1 MTEVLPASTDQA
13 TFRDELFERGILI
26 ESGVAGLYGRGAV
39 FEEIRT
45 GFDALV
51 TKAAA
56 DERPETLRFPPL
68 MPRRQLESSGYLH
81 SFPHLAGTVFGFE
94 GSE

>member
-13 TFRDELFERGILI
+13 EFAAELFEREILI
-26 ESGVAGLYGRGAV
+26 ESGVPGLYGRGAV
-39 FEEIRT
+39 FEQIRT

-56 DERPETLRFPPL
+56 PDGPETLRFPPL
-68 MPRRQLESSGYLH
+68 LPRHQLESSGYLH
-81 SFPHLAGTVFGFE
+81 SFPHLAGSVFGFE
-94 GSE
+94 G